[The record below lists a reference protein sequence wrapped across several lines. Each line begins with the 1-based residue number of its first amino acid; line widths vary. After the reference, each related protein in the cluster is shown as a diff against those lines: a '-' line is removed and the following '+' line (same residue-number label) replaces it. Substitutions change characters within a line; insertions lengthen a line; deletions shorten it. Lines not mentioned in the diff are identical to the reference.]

1 MGENVS
7 RFSVNIRDV
16 IGRDAGYQNICTRPV
31 VCYFFGRKTACLVC
45 DLPGISAVPGDGE
58 MNSATCTLKV
68 LG

>member
-31 VCYFFGRKTACLVC
+31 LGYVFGRKTACLVC
-45 DLPGISAVPGDGE
+45 DFPVISAAPGDGE
-58 MNSATCTLKV
+58 MNGAACTPKV